1 LLPEQG
7 FNVCHII
14 AEMRTSFPILAA
26 TTSGQQTAT
35 ATLVESDRSATLGQ
49 VRIPPRL
56 RNSLINQPAW
66 KTGQT
71 AAGQIERLLDGSL
84 TTRPS

>member
-7 FNVCHII
+7 LNVCHII
-14 AEMRTSFPILAA
+14 AEVRTSFPILAA

-35 ATLVESDRSATLGQ
+35 ATLVESDRSATLGE

-56 RNSLINQPAW
+56 RSLINQPAW